1 MVLTDRM
8 RARAALLTMILARLV
23 LALGV
28 VFVVAG
34 LALAIPRWSFPNL
47 YPDEQ
52 GWGGLA
58 DAMRR
63 AFFHFDF
70 GVACGWNGCPPVRDM
85 WLRGYAADVWMLV
98 GTVAIGVGAGFG
110 LGLWCAGRAGSR
122 RARLVERSAV
132 LLYCTPAYV
141 LGLGVL
147 LLFHPTFGTLPLPY
161 FFDAA
166 PIRASPLSSPWDWFR
181 SLLVPWLV
189 AAAPLA
195 AMCLRLV
202 VALLREQQ
210 DTDHVRTAIAKGVP
224 HKRVIRHHAGPFARA
239 ATASLVGVS
248 APIVVINLILVER
261 VFAVP
266 GFFVHTWRASG
277 QSDGYLDGFR
287 GGARPSV
294 DLEMLVGIAIWA
306 SVFVVVLSFAMEFAL
321 VRLDP
326 RILRRAS

>member
-1 MVLTDRM
+1 MLGAMGSSLRTLTL
-8 RARAALLTMILARLV
+8 RAAQGFCVI
-23 LALGV
+23 GV
-28 VFVVAG
+28 TAT
-34 LALAIPRWSFPNL
+34 LALAIPRWAFPHL

-58 DAMRR
+58 HAMRR
-63 AFFHFDF
+63 AFLHFDF
-70 GVACGWNGCPPVRDM
+70 GVACGWNGCPRVSDM
-85 WLRGYAADVWMLV
+85 WLRGYAADVWMLL
-98 GTVAIGVGAGFG
+98 GTVAIGVGVGFA
-110 LGLWCAGRAGSR
+110 LGLWCAGQADSR
-122 RARLVERSAV
+122 RARVVEAASV

-166 PIRASPLSSPWDWFR
+166 PIRASPLSAPWDWFR

-202 VALLREQQ
+202 LALLREQHG
-210 DTDHVRTAIAKGVP
+210 TDHVRTAIAKGVP
-224 HKRVIRHHAGPFARA
+224 HKRVIRRHAGPFARA

-261 VFAVP
+261 VFAVQ
-266 GFFVHTWRASG
+266 GFVHTWKATGRSGDPHQDGLPHGAS
-277 QSDGYLDGFR
+277 
-287 GGARPSV
+287 PSI
-294 DLEMLVGIAIWA
+294 DLEMLAGIAIWA

-321 VRLDP
+321 LRLDP
-326 RILRRAS
+326 RVRTPRQL